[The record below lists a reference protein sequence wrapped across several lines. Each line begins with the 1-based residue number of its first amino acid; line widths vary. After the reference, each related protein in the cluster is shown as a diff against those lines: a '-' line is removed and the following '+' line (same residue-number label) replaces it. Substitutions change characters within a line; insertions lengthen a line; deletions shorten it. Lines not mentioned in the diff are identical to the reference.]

1 MGEDVDGSATHAEVV
16 DADAAVVTAAGDGV
30 GWHMDVQGGHGV
42 GGFREGLEGFV
53 RVGAGI
59 PEVDGC
65 VGAAC
70 IIVSVRLP
78 KAFVEGILG

>member
-1 MGEDVDGSATHAEVV
+1 
-16 DADAAVVTAAGDGV
+16 
-30 GWHMDVQGGHGV
+30 MDVQGGHGV